1 MGRVAPGLFGAA
13 RLGLVRFGPG
23 WPGLD
28 WMGLGWAGWAVMLG
42 WVRLG
47 RLGLAKPKR
56 MGWALS
62 PVGLLG
68 LAGVGFEP
76 ACAWARL
83 FSRRA
88 HAPSR
93 LFKPGA
99 AARAE
104 KAERRMGL

>member
-1 MGRVAPGLFGAA
+1 MVRV
-13 RLGLVRFGPG
+13 GPG
-23 WPGLD
+23 WI
-28 WMGLGWAGWAVMLG
+28 GWAAKLD
-42 WVRLG
+42 WVRLV
-47 RLGLAKPKR
+47 RPGLAKPKR

-68 LAGVGFEP
+68 LFCLAGVGFEP

-83 FSRRA
+83 LSRRA
-88 HAPSR
+88 QAPSR
-93 LFKPGA
+93 FLKPGA